1 MDESRRIT
9 AEDVLRAFEQR
20 DEPCESLSTSEVA
33 DALDCAHRTAYSKLN
48 ALVDSGSLKT
58 KKVGAQVRIWWQPQN
73 EPTATADSETLGH
86 LTSEQVLEL
95 ELQSEQIAR
104 PFVETVGS
112 DFTVSTDGTV
122 LLEDGTQIQYYTATG
137 IPTSTYLELTKQ
149 YPAVHDVRL
158 ISSVENTTRLEV
170 HSAPNSLTRLF
181 SDYGGHFNSAEI
193 DESNAILLG
202 EVPQTIDLDELLTDL
217 RELYPDIEL
226 VSQRLVYTPQV
237 FRTLMENT
245 LTERQWTTLQL
256 AHFAGYFEW
265 PRVSTGE
272 DLGERLGI
280 TKQTFHHHLRHAE
293 QTVFQ
298 YLFEGATSHRL

>member
-1 MDESRRIT
+1 MDGSQRIT
-9 AEDVLRAFEQR
+9 AKDVLRVFNQI
-20 DEPCESLSTSEVA
+20 DDPCESLSTSEVA

-58 KKVGAQVRIWWQPQN
+58 KKVGAQVRIWWRPQN
-73 EPTATADSETLGH
+73 GSTVATHSETIDQ
-86 LTSEQVLEL
+86 LTAEQVLEL
-95 ELQSEQIAR
+95 ELRSEQIAR
-104 PFVETVGS
+104 PFVEAGGS

-122 LLEDGTQIQYYTATG
+122 LLEDGMQIQYYTATG

-170 HSAPNSLTRLF
+170 LSGRDSLTRVF
-181 SDYGGHFNSAEI
+181 SDYSGQFKSAEI
-193 DESNAILLG
+193 EGSTAILLG
-202 EVPQTIDLDELLTDL
+202 EVPQTVDLDELLTDL

-226 VSQRLVYTPQV
+226 VSQRLVYTPQI
-237 FRTLMENT
+237 FRKIMENT

-272 DLGERLGI
+272 DLGGQLGI
-280 TKQTFHHHLRHAE
+280 TKQTFYHHLRHAE
-293 QTVFQ
+293 QAVFQ
-298 YLFEGATSHRL
+298 YLFEGVTSHRL